1 MEPSCGGWEP
11 SLLFIAISLAVD
23 VVDWS
28 EIQFHTRCP
37 QCRQVMD
44 GAKMI
49 VQKTMA
55 LKVFLVTWQEAC
67 HVAETQ

>member
-1 MEPSCGGWEP
+1 VAGEP
-11 SLLFIAISLAVD
+11 SLVFIAICLAVD

-49 VQKTMA
+49 TQKKMA
-55 LKVFLVTWQEAC
+55 LKVFQVTWQVAC
-67 HVAETQ
+67 QVAETQ